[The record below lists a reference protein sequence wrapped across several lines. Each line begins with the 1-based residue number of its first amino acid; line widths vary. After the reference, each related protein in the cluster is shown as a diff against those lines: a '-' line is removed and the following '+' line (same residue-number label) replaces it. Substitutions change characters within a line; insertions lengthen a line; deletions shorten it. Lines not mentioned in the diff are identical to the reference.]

1 MRVPRSSAHLPWRAR
16 GAHARG
22 CSATS
27 AVRTRP
33 NYRCGADA
41 TSAPEMVA
49 CNRVAI
55 GTRSHTDAAETFRSP
70 GPQPVYTSPELVRVA
85 ILVGG
90 KHCVWRRSP
99 RNPHSH
105 GLYGSVVGLYQEW
118 RIASDPPSAPLC
130 KLPPPAC
137 TVNKNIV
144 SARSR
149 TPFPSPLRLPRFGN
163 ALGVG

>member
-1 MRVPRSSAHLPWRAR
+1 M
-16 GAHARG
+16 
-22 CSATS
+22 
-27 AVRTRP
+27 RP

-49 CNRVAI
+49 CNHVAI
-55 GTRSHTDAAETFRSP
+55 GTRRPSDAAELFRSP
-70 GPQPVYTSPELVRVA
+70 GPQPVYTSPELVGVA
-85 ILVGG
+85 ACRGTAC
-90 KHCVWRRSP
+90 CVWKRSP
-99 RNPHSH
+99 KSPHSH
-105 GLYGSVVGLYQEW
+105 GLYRSVVGLYQEC

-137 TVNKNIV
+137 TVNNNIV

-163 ALGVG
+163 ALEVG